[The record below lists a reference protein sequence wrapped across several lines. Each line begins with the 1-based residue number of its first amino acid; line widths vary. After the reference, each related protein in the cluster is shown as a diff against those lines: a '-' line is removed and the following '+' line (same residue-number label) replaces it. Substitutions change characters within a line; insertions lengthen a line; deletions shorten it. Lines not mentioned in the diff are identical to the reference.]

1 VNMKKLV
8 INSNPQNLVVD
19 FLLKVLYIT
28 TFSKKSLIVKLYGKE
43 KRLNISLQ
51 DLYEKIESMVFI
63 RCHKSFIVNVDY
75 I

>member
-1 VNMKKLV
+1 MKKLV

-63 RCHKSFIVNVDY
+63 RCHKLFIVNVDY

>member
-1 VNMKKLV
+1 MKKLV

>member
-1 VNMKKLV
+1 MKKLV

-28 TFSKKSLIVKLYGKE
+28 TFSKKFLIVKLYGKE